1 MRFLLSFFLLH
12 DTPNGSLGE
21 TSGHARSYLKKMG
34 AYVALNLY
42 ITFSIAGALPD
53 VQTAS
58 PRGTYPL
65 TP

>member
-1 MRFLLSFFLLH
+1 MILVVIFLLH
-12 DTPNGSLGE
+12 DTPNVS
-21 TSGHARSYLKKMG
+21 HARFYLKKMG